1 MFQGTLNH
9 QNNSGLPVK
18 EIVFCLKDE
27 ELDQLETLL
36 FLERGTYK
44 RIDYLEKQKNELLS
58 NCNPSDTES
67 NKLKH
72 ADSLT
77 GRRWKKSRQM
87 WRKKICM
94 WFYYVIDGFHLDREA
109 VWVAMSFIDRYIEIK
124 QFESTKFKLIALT
137 SLFLAVKLIDPS
149 ETIFAETLVALSNGS
164 FQKENVFE
172 MELNILQ
179 TLQWLIHPPTPAT
192 AMYYFY
198 PLFPKWDNFS
208 EPLKNQIIQLS
219 KYLIELSTCHHQ
231 FIGER
236 PSTIAFSSILISF
249 DSAKLSQTMPTEHA
263 QFLQNAIN
271 VSHINHLSHEVI
283 RVTSELLG
291 IYRISEQRSG
301 NILCTAPS
309 SSNTE
314 KASENAPISPTS
326 VYQTKQNQMTGARQ
340 ESGDNKY
347 KSDAYIHPLEQLSND
362 EAYEDCGYVSAETLG
377 EE

>member
-1 MFQGTLNH
+1 MFQGTLDH
-9 QNNSGLPVK
+9 QNKSGLPVR
-18 EIVFCLKDE
+18 EVVGCLKDE

-44 RIDYLEKQKNELLS
+44 RFDYLEKQKNELLS
-58 NCNPSDTES
+58 SCNPSDTDGNE
-67 NKLKH
+67 LKH

-77 GRRWKKSRQM
+77 RRRWKKSRQM

-94 WFYYVIDGFHLDREA
+94 WFYDVIDGFHLDREA

-124 QFESTKFKLIALT
+124 QLESTKFKLIALT

-149 ETIFAETLVALSNGS
+149 KTIFAETMAALSNGS
-164 FQKENVFE
+164 FRKENIFE
-172 MELNILQ
+172 MELDILQ
-179 TLQWLIHPPTPAT
+179 TLQWLIHPPTPVT

-198 PLFPKWDNFS
+198 PLFPKWNNFS
-208 EPLKNQIIQLS
+208 EPLKDQIIQLS
-219 KYLIELSTCHHQ
+219 KYLIELSTCHYQ

-249 DSAKLSQTMPTEHA
+249 DSAKLSQTMPTEHS
-263 QFLQNAIN
+263 QFLQNVIK
-271 VSHINHLSHEVI
+271 VSPINHISPEVM
-283 RVTSELLG
+283 RVTSALVG
-291 IYRISEQRSG
+291 IYRISAQWPG
-301 NILCTAPS
+301 NILYNAPS

-326 VYQTKQNQMTGARQ
+326 VYQTKQNQTTGACK

-347 KSDAYIHPLEQLSND
+347 KSDAFIKPLEQWSND
-362 EAYEDCGYVSAETLG
+362 EAGYISAETSG